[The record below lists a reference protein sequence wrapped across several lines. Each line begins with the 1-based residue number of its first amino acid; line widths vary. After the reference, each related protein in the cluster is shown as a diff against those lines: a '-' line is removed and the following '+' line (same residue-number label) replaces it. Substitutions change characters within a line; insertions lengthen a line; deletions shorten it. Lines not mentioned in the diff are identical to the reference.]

1 MNQYPP
7 TWADDHFDS
16 VSDPMNANLLN
27 PQNAEAPIDAGVLTN
42 YTITTG
48 WNLSLIGLLI
58 NGLISFCWG
67 VALAIFA
74 SGVVPV
80 TWAVSQYGKSHQE
93 ITNVIITLVATAS
106 TTHIKYTTQA
116 VLLHYSQ
123 YVLVDGFTVG
133 QLAWMQG
140 IKEWSLFTDFKS
152 GSRKMSEA
160 WNKRV
165 AWLVIYAGMAV
176 HSASVVS
183 ILQPS
188 TSCKFLNS
196 HSCNMQ

>member
-1 MNQYPP
+1 MYQYPP
-7 TWADDHFDS
+7 ASVDDHFDN
-16 VSDPMNANLLN
+16 VSESDTMNANLLN
-27 PQNAEAPIDAGVLTN
+27 SHNAEAPIDAGALAN

-48 WNLSLIGLLI
+48 WNASLIFLSI

-80 TWAVSQYGKSHQE
+80 TWVVSQYGETHLE
-93 ITNVIITLVATAS
+93 ITNVFITLVATAS
-106 TTHIKYTTQA
+106 TTHLKYTTQA

-140 IKEWSLFTDFKS
+140 IKEWSLFTDFKFA
-152 GSRKMSEA
+152 SRKKREA
-160 WNKRV
+160 WKKRV
-165 AWLVIYAGMAV
+165 AWLVIYAGMAG

-188 TSCKFLNS
+188 TSCNFLTPIL
-196 HSCNMQ
+196 MQ